1 METHTFGFLLVSK
14 NKKKTKKQMNKL
26 IILIIL
32 RVYYIIDNIHGFQ
45 LYCFMLTIFGKSEKK
60 HCINRVLLAVKFF
73 SVNVEDEVCTSVQQ
87 KYKLSFKCPSCVK
100 QSTYIMSN

>member
-1 METHTFGFLLVSK
+1 MASCLCLKT
-14 NKKKTKKQMNKL
+14 KKKQKKQMNKL

-32 RVYYIIDNIHGFQ
+32 RVYIIDNIQGFQ

-73 SVNVEDEVCTSVQQ
+73 SVNVEDEVCTLVQQ

-100 QSTYIMSN
+100 QSIL